1 MLTGFLFL
9 LQLLFQTP
17 NTLGIWLN
25 CIPTLLI
32 QKGGPEMIKNMSV
45 ATQSRNVRV
54 KDGTRTCQTP
64 EFKCFKVLVPR
75 VWSAGT
81 VQGKRFHLLKN
92 IWPPVITPPHSSNFG
107 STWIARIPQH
117 VGIQPV
123 HPTPS
128 VLQGPPYM
136 VSLQAPWEGS
146 RLLAQDPRQPTRD
159 SLQMEGTGPCPH
171 GQPSEDMYA
180 RKAKEGLLK
189 VVRYW
194 CINTHVGNAPSA
206 LRPPKLKPW
215 GWVPALFGVL
225 FALLFVLAFI
235 LFRFYFIFQTFIWHT
250 KYWVSTWRLHT
261 CVIILCCQ
269 SVPFSPAPPYH
280 PSSWIPFCLHLS
292 LLSSFNTR
300 CSNIPLPLTS
310 LLPPSWS
317 LFYFC
322 ELQTHMDVHT
332 HVHFLLCIFVD
343 LFVYHSGAGL
353 FCFT

>member
-1 MLTGFLFL
+1 MDFFSYCSCS
-9 LQLLFQTP
+9 FKHP

-25 CIPTLLI
+25 CIPTLLM
-32 QKGGPEMIKNMSV
+32 QKRGPEMIKNMSV

-54 KDGTRTCQTP
+54 KDGTGTCRTP
-64 EFKCFKVLVPR
+64 EFKCLKSLSLVCHQLALCRERDFTYSRTFGPR
-75 VWSAGT
+75 C
-81 VQGKRFHLLKN
+81 
-92 IWPPVITPPHSSNFG
+92 IPPPHSSNFG

-128 VLQGPPYM
+128 VLQWPPYM

-171 GQPSEDMYA
+171 GQPSEDVFA
-180 RKAKEGLLK
+180 RKAKEGSLK

-225 FALLFVLAFI
+225 LARLFVWAFI
-235 LFRFYFIFQTFIWHT
+235 LFSFYFIFQNFI
-250 KYWVSTWRLHT
+250 
-261 CVIILCCQ
+261 
-269 SVPFSPAPPYH
+269 
-280 PSSWIPFCLHLS
+280 
-292 LLSSFNTR
+292 
-300 CSNIPLPLTS
+300 
-310 LLPPSWS
+310 
-317 LFYFC
+317 
-322 ELQTHMDVHT
+322 
-332 HVHFLLCIFVD
+332 
-343 LFVYHSGAGL
+343 
-353 FCFT
+353 